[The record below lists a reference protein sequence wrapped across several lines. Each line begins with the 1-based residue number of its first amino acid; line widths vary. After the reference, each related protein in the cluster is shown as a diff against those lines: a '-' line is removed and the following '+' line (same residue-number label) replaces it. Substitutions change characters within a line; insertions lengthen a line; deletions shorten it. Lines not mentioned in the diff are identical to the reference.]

1 MGLAEGGGICMSS
14 LTIIYLVI
22 LFLLIAALMLLRFF
36 AKEEIT
42 NIASLFWLIWCW
54 GYVIRWRLKF
64 AFQNN
69 IGQTAAWFIFLGSFY
84 IFLEFLIISIRYLA
98 GSNEGKPDAALI
110 SLPHLPVQIEVI
122 LLFFATIVL
131 IHHWREWKLRKKEAS
146 TPPVVNEIIFEW
158 RKYAKNGEIDDNG
171 RLELFNK
178 SMKLASELLVEGQK
192 KQEIAVTVM
201 RMNEAGDQLVTAR
214 AYPPNT
220 PNIDRNLVLPI
231 NESAAGVAYKSKAPI
246 YIPSTRHRA
255 GINMKTFRSAGLAY
269 FPIDGKDPG
278 PSLMCVP
285 LLDGDKVIA
294 ILNIYSNRRN
304 AFEPLD
310 FSIMALIGTVLLDE
324 I

>member
-1 MGLAEGGGICMSS
+1 MSS
-14 LTIIYLVI
+14 ITITCLVI
-22 LFLLIAALMLLRFF
+22 LFLLIATLMLLRFF

-98 GSNEGKPDAALI
+98 GSNEGEPDAALI

-146 TPPVVNEIIFEW
+146 TPPVVNEIIGEW
-158 RKYAKNGEIDDNG
+158 RKHSKREAVDDNSK
-171 RLELFNK
+171 LELFNK
-178 SMKLASELLVEGQK
+178 SMKLASGLLVEGRK
-192 KQEIAVTVM
+192 KQEVTITIM
-201 RMNEAGDQLVTAR
+201 RAGEVHDQLLTSR

-220 PNIDRNLVLPI
+220 PNIYRDLVLSI
-231 NESAAGVAYKSKAPI
+231 KDSAAGAAYKSKSPI

-255 GINMKTFRSAGLAY
+255 GINMRTFRSAGLAY
-269 FPIDGKDPG
+269 LPIEGKDLG

-285 LLDGDKVIA
+285 LLDDDKVIA
-294 ILNIYSNRRN
+294 ILNVSSNRRN